1 MFEWAIYRPPK
12 ILTFLKWR
20 KTLQLLQRTVFLA
33 VIKIAHN
40 YVFFFKKCVQSSL
53 CGAGKIAPEENCSP
67 VRVRVWFR
75 ISVRTRAGGQFSS
88 GAIFLELFMLPSIFE
103 KQNLFE
109 LYLVPSNS

>member
-1 MFEWAIYRPPK
+1 MFS
-12 ILTFLKWR
+12 FLKN
-20 KTLQLLQRTVFLA
+20 VFRAL
-33 VIKIAHN
+33 
-40 YVFFFKKCVQSSL
+40 YVVSVKS
-53 CGAGKIAPEENCSP
+53 PHEENCSS